1 MVCENM
7 KQSLEAAQLYKKGG
21 LPEKAASI
29 YISLKMIKPAME
41 LVEMIKSPK
50 LLIQM
55 AKVREIEGS
64 YKESESLYFRAEDW
78 ENVIRV
84 NLAFLD
90 DYEKVKFLIFS
101 FHLH

>member
-7 KQSLEAAQLYKKGG
+7 KQLLEAAQLYKKGG

-29 YISLKMIKPAME
+29 YIALKMIKPAME

-55 AKVREIEGS
+55 AKVRESEGA
-64 YKESESLYFRAEDW
+64 YKEAEQLYFRAEDW
-78 ENVIRV
+78 ENVIRS
-84 NLAFLD
+84 NLAYND
-90 DYEKVKFLIFS
+90 DYEKVSLE
-101 FHLH
+101 